1 MKLNLILI
9 TFLMTSCTI
18 YKDKIVYVQIP
29 IKNPQK
35 PDIPKISAEQLQCLS
50 DDTKN
55 LLVKRDSAIKS
66 YIYDLE
72 DTIQST
78 K

>member
-1 MKLNLILI
+1 
-9 TFLMTSCTI
+9 MTSCTI

-29 IKNPQK
+29 IKNPLK
-35 PDIPKISAEQLQCLS
+35 PEIPKISSDQLQCLS

-55 LLVKRDSAIKS
+55 LLIKRDSMIKN

-78 K
+78 R